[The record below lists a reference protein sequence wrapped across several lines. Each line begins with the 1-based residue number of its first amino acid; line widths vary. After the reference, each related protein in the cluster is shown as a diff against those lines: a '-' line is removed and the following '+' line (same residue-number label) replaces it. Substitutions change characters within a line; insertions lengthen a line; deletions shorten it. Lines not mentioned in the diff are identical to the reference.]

1 MRRAVLELVSTRPI
15 WSVTPASIDA
25 IRRAFGRGWDVVNVT
40 ALAESDG
47 DGGGGSAD
55 AVAAM
60 AGAEVYM
67 GFGLARTIARA
78 GQGTL
83 RWAHSAA
90 AGVGSALTPE
100 FAATG
105 ARLTNS
111 RAVHAEPMAD
121 WVVAALGYCFRG
133 FHEMVAAQREG
144 RWSSTRFT
152 DGLIPTREFTGAR
165 IGLVGLGGIGS
176 AVARRCA
183 ALGMEV
189 RAVRRR
195 SGLAL
200 PRGVDWAGRPRD
212 LDKLARWSD
221 ALVVSAPLTG
231 ETRHLVGA
239 GTLAALPKGAFLINA
254 SRGAVV
260 DEAALLA
267 SLDRGHLAGCV
278 LDVFTE
284 EPLPPAHPLW
294 RHPGVLVSPHV
305 SAVSDRFWE
314 RETELIV
321 DNVRR
326 YKAGRR
332 LRNLVD
338 SKAGY

>member
-1 MRRAVLELVSTRPI
+1 MRRAVLELVSGRPI
-15 WSVTPASIDA
+15 WSVTPAVIRA
-25 IRRAFGRGWDVVNVT
+25 IRRAFGRGWKVINVT
-40 ALAESDG
+40 TLAESDG
-47 DGGGGSAD
+47 DGGGGSPA
-55 AVAAM
+55 AVSAM
-60 AGAEVYM
+60 RGAEVYM
-67 GFGLARTIARA
+67 GFGLAPAIARA
-78 GQGTL
+78 GLGTL

-121 WVVAALGYCFRG
+121 WVIAALGFCFRG
-133 FHEMVAAQREG
+133 FHEMVAAQREE

-152 DGLIPTREFTGAR
+152 DGVIRTREFSGAR
-165 IGLVGLGGIGS
+165 IGIVGLGGIGT

-183 ALGMEV
+183 ALGMRV
-189 RAVRRR
+189 RAIRRR
-195 SGLAL
+195 SGLPL
-200 PRGVDWAGRPRD
+200 PRGVDWAGRPGD
-212 LDKLARWSD
+212 LHKLARWSD

-239 GTLAALPKGAFLINA
+239 GTLAALREGAFLVNA

-267 SLDRGHLAGCV
+267 RLDRGALAGCV
-278 LDVFTE
+278 LDVFGQ
-284 EPLPPAHPLW
+284 EPLPAGHPLW
-294 RHPGVLVSPHV
+294 RHPRVLVSPHV

-314 RETELIV
+314 REAELIV